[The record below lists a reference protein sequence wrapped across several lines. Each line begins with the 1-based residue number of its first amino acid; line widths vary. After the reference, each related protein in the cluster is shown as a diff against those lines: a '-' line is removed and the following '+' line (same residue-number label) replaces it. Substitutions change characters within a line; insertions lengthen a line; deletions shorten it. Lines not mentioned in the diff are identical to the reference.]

1 MLKECVF
8 GLTLVRG
15 HEAKYLKRSLRSNM
29 GSEGEGF
36 GEWQLPLAPSG
47 APLYLQRDEHLT
59 HFDNSVNAVSF
70 GFVATAIL
78 ISMFIVMAIFEKFI
92 RTTSPEA
99 SPPRGGRRGLSDVE
113 AQSHVGGLNS
123 KVGSNSPKCSKV
135 HCKSC
140 PCSIA
145 SRAGFMAF
153 PSTGTTIK
161 YCFFTDFYLKTSC
174 QYLEC
179 GYL

>member
-1 MLKECVF
+1 
-8 GLTLVRG
+8 
-15 HEAKYLKRSLRSNM
+15 M

-113 AQSHVGGLNS
+113 AQSHVGSANS
-123 KVGSNSPKCSKV
+123 KISIQPKVISVVMPGDSVPKF
-135 HCKSC
+135 
-140 PCSIA
+140 IA
-145 SRAGFMAF
+145 NPAPVPLPPEHVSW
-153 PSTGTTIK
+153 PSHRQEQ
-161 YCFFTDFYLKTSC
+161 L
-174 QYLEC
+174 
-179 GYL
+179 

>member
-123 KVGSNSPKCSKV
+123 KISIQPKVISVVMPGDSVPKF
-135 HCKSC
+135 
-140 PCSIA
+140 IA
-145 SRAGFMAF
+145 NPAPVPLPPEQVSW
-153 PSTGTTIK
+153 PSHQQER
-161 YCFFTDFYLKTSC
+161 L
-174 QYLEC
+174 
-179 GYL
+179 

>member
-1 MLKECVF
+1 
-8 GLTLVRG
+8 
-15 HEAKYLKRSLRSNM
+15 M

-92 RTTSPEA
+92 RTTSPED
-99 SPPRGGRRGLSDVE
+99 SPPSGGRRGLSDVE
-113 AQSHVGGLNS
+113 AQSHVRGLNS
-123 KVGSNSPKCSKV
+123 KISIQPKVISVVMPGDSVPKF
-135 HCKSC
+135 
-140 PCSIA
+140 IA
-145 SRAGFMAF
+145 NPAPVPLPPEHVSW
-153 PSTGTTIK
+153 PSHRQER
-161 YCFFTDFYLKTSC
+161 L
-174 QYLEC
+174 
-179 GYL
+179 

>member
-1 MLKECVF
+1 
-8 GLTLVRG
+8 
-15 HEAKYLKRSLRSNM
+15 M

-92 RTTSPEA
+92 RTTSPED
-99 SPPRGGRRGLSDVE
+99 SPPSGGRRGLSDVE
-113 AQSHVGGLNS
+113 AQSHVRGLNS
-123 KVGSNSPKCSKV
+123 KVRSNSPKISIQPKV
-135 HCKSC
+135 ISVVMPGDSVPKF
-140 PCSIA
+140 IA
-145 SRAGFMAF
+145 NPAPVPLPPEHVSW
-153 PSTGTTIK
+153 PSHRQER
-161 YCFFTDFYLKTSC
+161 L
-174 QYLEC
+174 
-179 GYL
+179 